1 MPHTGTCTAH
11 GKLAKTKSKQS
22 RCKTWVPQTLVVE
35 KKAENQQREHNC
47 TAASSRVASCLLT
60 ISVVAVASAV
70 VARQLASATA
80 IDCISVNKYKRT
92 GNRERA
98 QCTKYNQ
105 VNQIVFSAVLCCAYS
120 KWTNIKRQTERL
132 IDPKIAQAF
141 NFCSGFGCF
150 VWPAKPQFNVVT
162 DRGQIVL
169 CSHKLFI
176 ALRVFTKN
184 RFD

>member
-1 MPHTGTCTAH
+1 MHRCFE
-11 GKLAKTKSKQS
+11 S
-22 RCKTWVPQTLVVE
+22 R
-35 KKAENQQREHNC
+35 
-47 TAASSRVASCLLT
+47 SVASCLLT

-80 IDCISVNKYKRT
+80 IDCISVNKYT
-92 GNRERA
+92 EENRERA

-141 NFCSGFGCF
+141 NFCSGFGRL
-150 VWPAKPQFNVVT
+150 VLPAKPQFNVVT